1 MAPAQCVAFW
11 AGLFVARDRLDEQ
24 KRTGG
29 QLARPVPR
37 LVLAGLKGLFAADDS
52 MAKAMSLV
60 ASTRGV
66 ALMPAYA
73 KNLLPWSVVSRPGR
87 RGADDRTSRGLQQVE
102 HVADP

>member
-73 KNLLPWSVVSRPGR
+73 KNLLPWSVVSRPWKARCR
-87 RGADDRTSRGLQQVE
+87 RSN
-102 HVADP
+102 